1 MKVYFYA
8 LMAMSLTI
16 TQLNADESSDLNSS
30 DADEIVVTSSILNP
44 SRILNP
50 LYVIDGDEIEDN
62 ATTSLGEAIDSY
74 LGVSIADYGAAV
86 GQPIIRG
93 MSGPRVK
100 ILKNGMV
107 NRDVSGLGA
116 DHLNDIDLND
126 LQQVEIVK
134 GPSSL
139 LYANGTSGGIINVV
153 DNCIAPE
160 DFTTQEFIA
169 GLETQS
175 VNDGDS
181 QYFNFKDNLN
191 GFNVNVGYKKSEFG
205 NFDIPDDAVMH
216 DEDHEGHD
224 EHEGEEEL
232 SYLENSDLEIE
243 STKFGISRAGEWG
256 YVGISV
262 DNHESMYGI
271 PYHGEHS
278 DEEGHDDHDD
288 DHGDEHGDDDHDDD
302 HADEHA
308 DDDHDEHEGERIFS
322 TTDQESFTIKGLY
335 NLNSNLINSVTY
347 NYRDTEYSLTEAHA
361 EEEGHDE
368 HEGEEHEEHAPTV
381 FSNDATEYGAIFD
394 LSNDNFIQKISLNF
408 VDEDSSIVGE
418 EAFMNPANNEE
429 FTIGYFVSA
438 DLDMFYLDAG
448 FRLDQIDRTGSVTDE
463 DHGDIDNYSIDDTTN
478 SFALSLGRD
487 LSDTLDVNFGLAS
500 VERLPSVIELFMNG
514 PHLATGRL
522 ETGNPNLQSETS
534 NNIDITFNYES
545 GDFFA
550 YASFYVNDVDN
561 YITLQDEL
569 DGHDDHDDDHGDEHG
584 DDDHDDDHGDEHG
597 DDDHDDHGEFEN
609 LIHADYVQE
618 DAEFRGYEFEFGR
631 TFTLGSG
638 DLRLSFGRDDVNA
651 EFSDG
656 HNVPRINPARNI
668 YSLSYVENDWVFK
681 IDLKDVEKQNDIAEG
696 ETVTDSYQMLNTR
709 LTKTF
714 NISGAGEL
722 KVSIFGSNLL
732 DEAARNH
739 SSFVKKQVPLA
750 GRNYGAKFS
759 YKF

>member
-8 LMAMSLTI
+8 LMAMSLI
-16 TQLNADESSDLNSS
+16 TTQINADEPATDSVEN
-30 DADEIVVTSSILNP
+30 ADEIVVTSSILNP
-44 SRILNP
+44 SRILSP
-50 LYVIDGDEIEDN
+50 LYVIDGDEIQDN
-62 ATTSLGEAIDSY
+62 ATTSLGEAVDGY
-74 LGVSIADYGAAV
+74 LGISIADYGAAV

-181 QYFNFKDNLN
+181 QFLNFKDNLN
-191 GFNVNVGYKKSEFG
+191 GFNVNFGYKKSEFG

-256 YVGISV
+256 HFGISV

-288 DHGDEHGDDDHDDD
+288 DHGDEHGDDDHD
-302 HADEHA
+302 
-308 DDDHDEHEGERIFS
+308 EHEGERIFS

-335 NLNSNLINSVTY
+335 NLNGNLINSVSYT
-347 NYRDTEYSLTEAHA
+347 YRDTDYSLIEAHA
-361 EEEGHDE
+361 EEEGHDDHADE
-368 HEGEEHEEHAPTV
+368 EEHEPTV

-394 LSNDNFIQKISLNF
+394 ISNDNLIQKIALNF
-408 VDEDSSIVGE
+408 VDEDSSIIGE
-418 EAFMNPANNEE
+418 EKFMEPANNEE
-429 FTIGYFVSA
+429 FTIGYYLSA

-448 FRLDQIDRTGSVTDE
+448 FRIDQIERTGSIKDAE
-463 DHGDIDNYSIDDTTN
+463 HNDIDSYSIDDDTN
-478 SFALSLGRD
+478 SFALNIGRD
-487 LSDTLDVNFGLAS
+487 LSETLDVTIGIAS
-500 VERLPSVIELFMNG
+500 VERSPSVIELFMNG

-522 ETGNPNLQSETS
+522 ETGNPNLKSETS
-534 NNIDITFNYES
+534 NNFDITFNYES

-550 YASFYVNDVDN
+550 NASFYVNDVDN

-584 DDDHDDDHGDEHG
+584 DG
-597 DDDHDDHGEFEN
+597 DHDDHDEFEN

-696 ETVTDSYQMLNTR
+696 ETMTDSYQMLNTR

-739 SSFVKKQVPLA
+739 SSFVRKQVPLA

>member
-1 MKVYFYA
+1 MKVHFYA
-8 LMAMSLTI
+8 LMAMSLI
-16 TQLNADESSDLNSS
+16 TTQINADEPAMDSAKNV
-30 DADEIVVTSSILNP
+30 DEVVVTSSILNP

-62 ATTSLGEAIDSY
+62 ATTSLGEAVDGY

-100 ILKNGMV
+100 VLKNGLV

-126 LQQVEIVK
+126 LQQVEIIK

-181 QYFNFKDNLN
+181 QFFNYKDNLN

-205 NFDIPDDAVMH
+205 NFDIPNDAIMH

-278 DEEGHDDHDD
+278 EEEGHDDHDD
-288 DHGDEHGDDDHDDD
+288 HEGEDDHD
-302 HADEHA
+302 EHEGEE
-308 DDDHDEHEGERIFS
+308 EHEGERIFS
-322 TTDQESFTIKGLY
+322 TTDQESLTIKGLY
-335 NLNSNLINSVTY
+335 NLNGSLINSVTY
-347 NYRDTEYSLTEAHA
+347 NYRDTDYSLIEAHA

-487 LSDTLDVNFGLAS
+487 LSDTLDVNFGFAS

-514 PHLATGRL
+514 PHMATGRL

-534 NNIDITFNYES
+534 NNFDITFNYES

-569 DGHDDHDDDHGDEHG
+569 DGHDDHDDDDHGDEHG

-597 DDDHDDHGEFEN
+597 DDDHDDHDEFAN

-631 TFTLGSG
+631 TFRLGSG

-651 EFSDG
+651 EFTDG

-681 IDLKDVEKQNDIAEG
+681 LSLKDVEKQDDIGEG

-714 NISGAGEL
+714 DISGAGDL

-750 GRNYGAKFS
+750 GRNYGAKFV
-759 YKF
+759 YNF

>member
-62 ATTSLGEAIDSY
+62 ATTSLGEAVDSY

-302 HADEHA
+302 HGDEHA

-696 ETVTDSYQMLNTR
+696 ETMTDSYQMLNTR

-714 NISGAGEL
+714 DISGAGEL